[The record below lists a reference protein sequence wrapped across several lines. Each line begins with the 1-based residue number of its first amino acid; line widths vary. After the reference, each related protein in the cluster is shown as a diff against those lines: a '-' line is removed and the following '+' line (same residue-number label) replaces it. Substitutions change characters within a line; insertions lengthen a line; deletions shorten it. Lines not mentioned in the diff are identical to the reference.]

1 MNSDSL
7 VVMDRD
13 SKFFT
18 TWVPELTITICI
30 KITENV
36 SIIRSKACHWL
47 YYFEVR
53 YQKREGVL
61 HLTWKD
67 KKYNEKF
74 TKIKRHSLYKYM
86 TSLPCMFCLPNIS
99 HLIILYSTVSHSHA
113 YQLTV
118 CEEVKDEFPWECHV
132 TDAKEIVRTS
142 KLKGSIKLLNYY
154 IERFIVFPQSSVVLK
169 RTSYLVQ
176 STFLMRCLQG
186 FFEW

>member
-1 MNSDSL
+1 
-7 VVMDRD
+7 MDRD

-53 YQKREGVL
+53 YHKREGVL

-67 KKYNEKF
+67 NKYNEKF

-86 TSLPCMFCLPNIS
+86 TSLPCMFCLSNIG
-99 HLIILYSTVSHSHA
+99 HLIIHYSTVSHSHT
-113 YQLTV
+113 YELIV
-118 CEEVKDEFPWECHV
+118 CVKVKDEFPWECHV

-154 IERFIVFPQSSVVLK
+154 IVRTIVFHNHLWSLK
-169 RTSYLVQ
+169 RQ
-176 STFLMRCLQG
+176 AP
-186 FFEW
+186 